1 MTVPAAS
8 ANSAVLAAKSV
19 TRPMRPPCSSV
30 RAGAYPLVLGDL
42 TSAWHVHDLHQLE
55 YAVEGVIQ
63 VETGT
68 ERFLS
73 PPQQAVWIPAGVAHR
88 TTLAKVRNVSIF
100 FDPEMIDG
108 MSDRVRVF
116 PADPVLREMAIFARR
131 WPIDRTTC
139 EPLADSYF
147 NVMAGLL
154 ERWLETESPFHLPTT
169 ADPTVAAAVAY
180 AEGHL
185 DSVTFR
191 TACTAAAVSER
202 TLRRRF
208 AATLHMSWR
217 TYLLRL
223 RLLRAMALLAETS
236 STVLDVA
243 TKVGFD
249 DPSAF
254 ARAFSTYTG
263 QTPSAYRKRR

>member
-1 MTVPAAS
+1 MTVSAAA
-8 ANSAVLAAKSV
+8 ANSTVSAA
-19 TRPMRPPCSSV
+19 TPMARPMRPSSSSV
-30 RAGAYPLVLGDL
+30 KAGTYPVVLGDM
-42 TSAWHVHDLHQLE
+42 TSGWHVHDLHQLE
-55 YAVEGVIQ
+55 YAFEGVVQ

-73 PPQQAVWIPAGVAHR
+73 PPQQAVWIPAGLAHR

-108 MSDRVRVF
+108 MGDRVRVF
-116 PADPVLREMAIFARR
+116 SADPVLREMAIYARH
-131 WPIDRTTC
+131 WPLDRAGHDS
-139 EPLADSYF
+139 LADSYF
-147 NVMAGLL
+147 DVMAGLL
-154 ERWLETESPFHLPTT
+154 GRWLEAESPFHLPTT

-180 AEGHL
+180 AEDHL

-191 TACTAAAVSER
+191 SACVAAAVSER

-208 AATLHMSWR
+208 AATLHMTWR
-217 TYLLRL
+217 AYLLRL
-223 RLLRAMALLAETS
+223 RLLRAMALLAETPA
-236 STVLDVA
+236 TVLSVA
-243 TKVGFD
+243 TTVGFD

-254 ARAFSTYTG
+254 ARAFSRYTG

>member
-1 MTVPAAS
+1 MTVSAGPA
-8 ANSAVLAAKSV
+8 NCAVFAAKAV
-19 TRPMRPPCSSV
+19 TKPMRPSSSSV
-30 RAGAYPLVLGDL
+30 RAGTYPVVLGDM
-42 TSAWHVHDLHQLE
+42 TSDWHVHDLHQLE
-55 YAVEGVIQ
+55 YAFEGVIQ

-73 PPQQAVWIPAGVAHR
+73 PPQQAVWIPAGLAHR

-108 MSDRVRVF
+108 MSDRARVF
-116 PADPVLREMAIFARR
+116 PADPVLREMAIYARR
-131 WPIDRTTC
+131 WPLDRTGD

-147 NVMAGLL
+147 DVMAGLL

-180 AEGHL
+180 AEEHL

-191 TACTAAAVSER
+191 SACAAAAVSER

-223 RLLRAMALLAETS
+223 RLLRAMALLADTPTS
-236 STVLDVA
+236 VLSVA
-243 TKVGFD
+243 TKVGFE

-254 ARAFSTYTG
+254 ARAFSRYTG

>member
-1 MTVPAAS
+1 MTFSAVP
-8 ANSAVLAAKSV
+8 ANSAVFAAKAV
-19 TRPMRPPCSSV
+19 TRPVRPSSSSI
-30 RAGAYPLVLGDL
+30 RAGTYPVVLGDFI
-42 TSAWHVHDLHQLE
+42 SAWHIHDLHQLE
-55 YAVEGVIQ
+55 YAFEGVIQ

-73 PPQQAVWIPAGVAHR
+73 PPHQAVWIPAGLAHR

-100 FDPEMIDG
+100 FDPEMVDG
-108 MSDRVRVF
+108 RGDRVRIF
-116 PADPVLREMAIFARR
+116 PADPVLREMAIYARR
-131 WPIDRTTC
+131 WPIDRTADDS
-139 EPLADSYF
+139 LADSYF
-147 NVMAGLL
+147 DVMAGLL

-180 AEGHL
+180 AEAHL

-191 TACTAAAVSER
+191 SACAAAAVSER

-217 TYLLRL
+217 SYLLRL
-223 RLLRAMALLAETS
+223 RMLRAMALLAES
-236 STVLDVA
+236 PASVLSVA
-243 TKVGFD
+243 TEVGFD

-254 ARAFSTYTG
+254 ARAFSRYTG
-263 QTPSAYRKRR
+263 QSPSAYRQRR